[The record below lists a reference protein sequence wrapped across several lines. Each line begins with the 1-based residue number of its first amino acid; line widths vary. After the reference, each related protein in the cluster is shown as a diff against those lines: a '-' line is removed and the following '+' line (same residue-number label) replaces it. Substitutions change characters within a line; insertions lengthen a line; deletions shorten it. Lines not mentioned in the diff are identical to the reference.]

1 MSPDHPREPT
11 ADPGTR
17 GATGAAGSP
26 PHGSDA
32 EPAAASG
39 GGARSVPRRRRSTIR
54 VRLTLF
60 YGAVFALCGAALLLI
75 SYAIVRESL
84 QRDEGTSN
92 QRVIETYGYNRQQV
106 DFFYNLPVPP
116 ASSGR
121 QAGNVGDVI
130 AGVQQDIRNDALHQL
145 LIGSSLALATM
156 LVVAVAVGWLAAGRA
171 LRPVGRLT
179 TRARRLSE
187 DNLHERL
194 SLDGPDDEL
203 KELGD
208 TLDGM
213 LERLDRAFGAQRDFA
228 ANVSHELRTP
238 LAVMQAEA
246 DLVLADPRATD
257 RERQLAM
264 IVREQTGRSEGLLN
278 ALLAL
283 ARSESTMRERE
294 EVDLADV
301 AADVVSERI
310 EAADRAGMRIDVEL
324 DDVSVVGDRWLLDR
338 VVANLV
344 DNAIK
349 YGESGGWLGLVVVR
363 RGGDAVLSVSN
374 GGDRL
379 TEAQVGELLEP
390 FRRAGGDSRPGF
402 GLGMAIVRSVV
413 EAHDGRL
420 DVRPRP
426 GGGLDVEVRLPA
438 VTSGSAGLASTAV
451 QTDPLPPSPHRPL
464 PQPDGART
472 SGVDDAAGGSLA
484 PSGSGEVGEH
494 DAGADAGTAVP
505 SRPS

>member
-1 MSPDHPREPT
+1 MR
-11 ADPGTR
+11 A
-17 GATGAAGSP
+17 
-26 PHGSDA
+26 
-32 EPAAASG
+32 
-39 GGARSVPRRRRSTIR
+39 RRRSTIR

-75 SYAIVRESL
+75 SYLIVAESL

-121 QAGNVGDVI
+121 QANNIGEVI
-130 AGVQQDIRNDALHQL
+130 TGVQQDIRNDALHQL
-145 LIGSSLALATM
+145 LVGTSLALGTM
-156 LVVAVAVGWLAAGRA
+156 LVLAVVVGWVAAGRA

-179 TRARRLSE
+179 ARAQRLSE

-194 SLDGPDDEL
+194 SLEGPDDEL

-246 DLVLADPRATD
+246 DLVSGDPQTTE
-257 RERQLAM
+257 REQQLAQ
-264 IVREQTGRSEGLLN
+264 IVREQAGRLENLLDS
-278 ALLAL
+278 LLAL
-283 ARSESTMRERE
+283 ARSESTMRERA

-301 AADVVSERI
+301 AADAVSERI
-310 EAADRAGMRIDVEL
+310 EAADRAGLRIDVVL

-349 YGESGGWLGLVVVR
+349 YGESGGWLGLVVAR
-363 RGGDAVLSVSN
+363 RGGEAVISVSN

-379 TEAQVGELLEP
+379 TDAQVAELLEP
-390 FRRAGGDSRPGF
+390 FRRAGGDARPGY
-402 GLGMAIVRSVV
+402 GLGMAIVGSVV
-413 EAHDGRL
+413 QAHDGVL

-426 GGGLDVEVRLPA
+426 EGGLDVEVRLPA
-438 VTSGSAGLASTAV
+438 VSSATAAMASRAV
-451 QTDPLPPSPHRPL
+451 HTDPLLCSTQPDVRCGDAGSRGDGGAAPSPGDDE
-464 PQPDGART
+464 PQDLAAR
-472 SGVDDAAGGSLA
+472 VA
-484 PSGSGEVGEH
+484 
-494 DAGADAGTAVP
+494 
-505 SRPS
+505 SRPT